1 MIVACPYC
9 AGVIVLDAEHLRA
22 IEVAGNAHGYF
33 TVDVTFLARH
43 RCAPSARAEYVA
55 AAP

>member
-9 AGVIVLDAEHLRA
+9 AGVIVLDETRVLG
-22 IEVAGNAHGYF
+22 IDVAGDGSGAF